1 MVTDMIEAFEA
12 NPSHETIF
20 RLADYLGK
28 SSRSIIAKLKHE
40 GIDAGELPD
49 HAEIFL
55 DFMYINSINL
65 GVFTFWGKTKLFEDK
80 KHDGSL
86 EIFFENG
93 QSYQIGSY
101 KNGKLDGS
109 FKNYWHNGKLSDKGI
124 YKNGKTQNNC

>member
-1 MVTDMIEAFEA
+1 
-12 NPSHETIF
+12 
-20 RLADYLGK
+20 
-28 SSRSIIAKLKHE
+28 
-40 GIDAGELPD
+40 
-49 HAEIFL
+49 
-55 DFMYINSINL
+55 MYINSINL